1 MKGVSMGDKADRA
14 KGQLKEKAGQAKG
27 DQDMAASGR
36 RDQIKGDLK
45 KSGKKLKDAAKKM

>member
-1 MKGVSMGDKADRA
+1 MGDKADRA